1 MQPENQTWDPGRVQN
16 QEERNKL
23 IKINVPVHIY
33 LSISTAMASAVDVS
47 EESNME
53 ESSRTEL
60 DSNANMPVV
69 GRNACII
76 SDRGRLADVNPFTPD
91 YESMVASIVD
101 AAVLHECPYNGQTH
115 MLVLRNA
122 LHAPMKNNL
131 VPPFV
136 TREAGTRVNDTPNI
150 QTSDPTKEDHS
161 IYFPETDFRI
171 PLSLWGVF
179 SYFVTSKPT
188 AKQMMEAEDVCMLTP
203 SRMNPHCDAHATNE
217 ENMLDWEGKMM
228 QQKDRVQ
235 ILLSDVQEDVALAA
249 SVQVS
254 STEAKAIDNV
264 LDGDSAT
271 YNEEAHPCWKPVPRA
286 ADKISSMLASVSP
299 ALDDQTLYGGLA
311 ERAKL
316 GKFKASIG
324 STSALGG
331 EHLTDDDSA
340 TQPLTDNDLS
350 DSDLDEDDNQTL
362 DQLHDSI
369 TKGEIDLDEIRISAA
384 HAMKS
389 KGVDPAHLSK
399 IWRIDLKT
407 AERTLEVVLELNKR
421 VDDPT
426 LSRNYGTNDR
436 MLRHK
441 RIAECFF
448 MDAFFATKKAGK
460 SSQGHTCCQL
470 FVADKGFAHVVLMK
484 SNAKVLQAVKEF
496 AKEIGAPEAI
506 MCDMARKQMLHA
518 LKRFCHEI
526 GATLKVLEEGTPW
539 LNKAKLHV
547 GLIKEAV
554 RKDMKE
560 SDCPLAFW
568 DRCVERRACVNNL
581 TAKNIFTLHGSNPH
595 AALTGEEV
603 DMSNLCQYKWYDWCY
618 FRE

>member
-1 MQPENQTWDPGRVQN
+1 
-16 QEERNKL
+16 
-23 IKINVPVHIY
+23 
-33 LSISTAMASAVDVS
+33 
-47 EESNME
+47 
-53 ESSRTEL
+53 
-60 DSNANMPVV
+60 
-69 GRNACII
+69 
-76 SDRGRLADVNPFTPD
+76 
-91 YESMVASIVD
+91 
-101 AAVLHECPYNGQTH
+101 
-115 MLVLRNA
+115 
-122 LHAPMKNNL
+122 
-131 VPPFV
+131 
-136 TREAGTRVNDTPNI
+136 
-150 QTSDPTKEDHS
+150 
-161 IYFPETDFRI
+161 
-171 PLSLWGVF
+171 
-179 SYFVTSKPT
+179 
-188 AKQMMEAEDVCMLTP
+188 
-203 SRMNPHCDAHATNE
+203 
-217 ENMLDWEGKMM
+217 
-228 QQKDRVQ
+228 
-235 ILLSDVQEDVALAA
+235 
-249 SVQVS
+249 
-254 STEAKAIDNV
+254 
-264 LDGDSAT
+264 
-271 YNEEAHPCWKPVPRA
+271 
-286 ADKISSMLASVSP
+286 
-299 ALDDQTLYGGLA
+299 
-311 ERAKL
+311 L

-324 STSALGG
+324 STNALGG
-331 EHLTDDDSA
+331 KHLTDDDSA
-340 TQPLTDNDLS
+340 TQPLTNNDLS
-350 DSDLDEDDNQTL
+350 DLDSDEDDNQTL
-362 DQLHDSI
+362 DQLHEMV
-369 TKGEIDLDEIRISAA
+369 TKGEIDLDEIMITAN